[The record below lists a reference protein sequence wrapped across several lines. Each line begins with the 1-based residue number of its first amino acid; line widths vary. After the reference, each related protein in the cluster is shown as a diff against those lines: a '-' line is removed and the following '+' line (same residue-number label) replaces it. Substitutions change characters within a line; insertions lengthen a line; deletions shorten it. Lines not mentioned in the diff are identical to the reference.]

1 MDKEKALSKIKK
13 CLALAASPNPHEAA
27 AALRQAQKLMDEYGL
42 TMTDVSLADVT
53 EAKAQARTVDLV
65 KWEAMLSKAVALAFG
80 CEVYSL
86 QGAKIGPDFRVMRQ
100 RDYVFVGVGAAA
112 EVASYAYE
120 VLARQC
126 AKDRRTHI
134 SRQPKNCKP
143 KTKTAR
149 GDAFAEGW
157 VHGVREKLDR
167 FGGAERNT
175 QLLQQYMARDSN
187 IKTATPKDRAA
198 GKNISHNDYYNG
210 LRAGKA
216 ARLDRG
222 IGGQAPQ
229 GVLAA

>member
-53 EAKAQARTVDLV
+53 EATAQARTVDLV
-65 KWEAMLSKAVALAFG
+65 RWEAMLSKAVALAFG
-80 CEVYSL
+80 CEVYSC
-86 QGAKIGPDFRVMRQ
+86 QDAKIGADFRVMRK
-100 RDYVFVGVGAAA
+100 RDYVFVGVGAASEIA
-112 EVASYAYE
+112 AYAYD

-126 AKDRRTHI
+126 AKDRRAHI
-134 SRQPKNCKP
+134 SKQSKNCTP

-167 FGGAERNT
+167 FGCAERNT
-175 QLLQQYMARDSN
+175 QLLQQYMAQNSD

-198 GKNISHNDYYNG
+198 GKNVSHNDYYNG
-210 LRAGKA
+210 LRAGKS

-222 IGGQAPQ
+222 VGSGGQQQALP
-229 GVLAA
+229 A

>member
-1 MDKEKALSKIKK
+1 MDKDKALSKIKK

-80 CEVYSL
+80 CEVYSCL
-86 QGAKIGPDFRVMRQ
+86 NAKIGPDFRRMRQ

-112 EVASYAYE
+112 EVASYAYD

-134 SRQPKNCKP
+134 SKQPKTCKP

-157 VHGVREKLDR
+157 VHGVREKLER
-167 FGGAERNT
+167 FGGAERPKA
-175 QLLQQYMARDSN
+175 L
-187 IKTATPKDRAA
+187 TA
-198 GKNISHNDYYNG
+198 
-210 LRAGKA
+210 
-216 ARLDRG
+216 
-222 IGGQAPQ
+222 
-229 GVLAA
+229 